1 MLDIKYI
8 RENVEEVKENCKNRN
23 VDINIDR
30 LLELDTERRG
40 FLQQIEALRSE
51 RKKHSKGG
59 KPSDDEIVRMREVGD
74 KIKHFEE
81 RLAEI
86 EEEYLTLMHNVPNK
100 THADAPI
107 GKDEEENVV
116 LREVGDK
123 PSSTFKPKEHWEL
136 GQELDLIDLETA
148 AKVSGSRFAYLKGD
162 LVLMQFALIQLV
174 MSTLTDAEKIA
185 SIAKNAKVDVDTRPF
200 TPILPPVMMRPEVMQ
215 QMGRL
220 EPRDERYHLQQDDM
234 YMVGSAEHT
243 LGPMHMDHTFKETE
257 LPLRYVGYSTAFR
270 REAGS
275 YGKDTKGIFRVH
287 QFDKIEI
294 ESFATPET
302 AQDEQ
307 DLIVAIQ
314 EHFMQQLE
322 IPYRVVFKC
331 TGDMGAPDYREFD
344 IEAWMPGQERY
355 RETHTSD
362 YMTDYQSRRLN
373 TKVTLSGTPEIKEG
387 AEVATMKH
395 WNEYVHMNDATVF
408 AIGRTLIAIME
419 NYQQEDGT
427 IRVPSVLQ
435 PYLGG
440 KEVMGK

>member
-8 RENVEEVKENCKNRN
+8 REHADEVKENCTNRN
-23 VDINIDR
+23 VDISIDR
-30 LLELDTERRG
+30 LLELDTERRD
-40 FLQQIEALRSE
+40 FLQQIEALRAE

-59 KPSDDEIVRMREVGD
+59 KPSDDEVVRMREVGD
-74 KIKHFEE
+74 KIKQFEE
-81 RLAEI
+81 RLTEI
-86 EEEYLTLMHNVPNK
+86 EEEYMELMYLVPNK
-100 THADAPI
+100 THADAPV

-116 LREVGDK
+116 VREVGEK
-123 PSSTFKPKEHWEL
+123 PPFSFEPKEHWEI
-136 GQELDLIDLETA
+136 GQNLDLIDLETA

-162 LVLMQFALIQLV
+162 LVLLQFGIIQLV
-174 MSTLTDAEKIA
+174 MATLSNKESIKKIA
-185 SIAKNAKVDVDTRPF
+185 EQANIDIDTRAF
-200 TPILPPVMMRPEVMQ
+200 TPILPPVMMRPEVMH

-220 EPRDERYHLQQDDM
+220 EPREERYHLQQDDM

-243 LGPMHMDHTFKETE
+243 LGPMHMKHTFKESE
-257 LPLRYVGYSTAFR
+257 LPKRYVGYSTAFR

-302 AQDEQ
+302 AQAEQ

-322 IPYRVVFKC
+322 IPYRIVFKC

-344 IEAWMPGQERY
+344 TEAWMPGQGKY

-362 YMTDYQSRRLN
+362 YMTDYQSRRLG
-373 TKVTLSGTPEIKEG
+373 TKVKLESGETEF
-387 AEVATMKH
+387 
-395 WNEYVHMNDATVF
+395 VHMNDATVF
-408 AIGRTLIAIME
+408 AIGRTLVAIME

-427 IRVPSVLQ
+427 IRVPTVLQ

-440 KEVMGK
+440 KEIIGK